1 MVYLIARAL
10 GELSLYRPGS
20 GSFATYAEEF
30 LGPRVA
36 FITGWSYWLIWILVG
51 VLEVTGIGLLM
62 KYWFPE
68 LAQWIPALVTTVVL
82 MVINLFAVK
91 TFGEVEFWL
100 ALIKVVTIVGLIAAG
115 LAILLFGLETS
126 SQPPFNH
133 PPVAAR
139 RVFPEWL
146 EWLLVRDTVGGVYLC
161 RGRGDWLGRGGNGQ
175 PGAHI
180 AASDQ

>member
-126 SQPPFNH
+126 SQPPLQSPTCGGTAGFSRMAG
-133 PPVAAR
+133 VAFGTRYRWR
-139 RVFPEWL
+139 RLPL
-146 EWLLVRDTVGGVYLC
+146 
-161 RGRGDWLGRGGNGQ
+161 
-175 PGAHI
+175 PG
-180 AASDQ
+180 SR